1 MKHEKAVNELPSVW
15 MALIPI
21 VFMGASLALGIGVY
35 SADPHVPLLLSTV
48 VAVMVALKLGHSW
61 KSIEEDISKTIAVSI
76 KALLILVII
85 GAFIGAWMAAG
96 IVPSMIYYGIGIL
109 SPTYFLV
116 SACIISVLVSM
127 AGNAWFAAGTIGVA
141 LMGIGQGLGIPLPMV
156 AGAVVSGVYFG
167 DKMSPLSDVTNF
179 TSAVVGVDLFEHIR
193 NLMNT
198 TVPTLI
204 ISLLLYTLLGLKFH
218 GEHADLSMAANVQN
232 ILSEHFTISPWLLSP
247 LIFIFLIFAL
257 KIPAIPGLSVGVIIG
272 AIIAIFVQ
280 DISLG
285 DMLSI
290 MNNGFSTET
299 GNNVTDE
306 LLNQGGIQSMMY
318 TVSLILIALSF
329 GATLEKARV
338 LEAILGG
345 MLRKIK
351 RTGSLIGATAATC
364 ITSNI
369 VGCDQFM
376 SVVIPGRM
384 YLNEYKKR
392 GFHPK
397 LLGRTLEDCGTVTA
411 CLLPW
416 TTCGIFM
423 FSVLKV
429 SALDYAPYAFF
440 CYISTLVAITYG
452 YLNIRIN
459 RQPAEEQKITIDK
472 TENSTVTT

>member
-1 MKHEKAVNELPSVW
+1 
-15 MALIPI
+15 MAII
-21 VFMGASLALGIGVY
+21 AS
-35 SADPHVPLLLSTV
+35 
-48 VAVMVALKLGHSW
+48 
-61 KSIEEDISKTIAVSI
+61 
-76 KALLILVII
+76 
-85 GAFIGAWMAAG
+85 
-96 IVPSMIYYGIGIL
+96 
-109 SPTYFLV
+109 
-116 SACIISVLVSM
+116 
-127 AGNAWFAAGTIGVA
+127 
-141 LMGIGQGLGIPLPMV
+141 
-156 AGAVVSGVYFG
+156 
-167 DKMSPLSDVTNF
+167 
-179 TSAVVGVDLFEHIR
+179 
-193 NLMNT
+193 NLY
-198 TVPTLI
+198 L
-204 ISLLLYTLLGLKFH
+204 
-218 GEHADLSMAANVQN
+218 
-232 ILSEHFTISPWLLSP
+232 
-247 LIFIFLIFAL
+247 LIFAL
-257 KIPAIPGLSVGVIIG
+257 KIPAIPGLSVGAIIG

-429 SALDYAPYAFF
+429 SALDYAPYAF
-440 CYISTLVAITYG
+440 SATSAPSRHHLW
-452 YLNIRIN
+452 LPQHKN
-459 RQPAEEQKITIDK
+459 QPPASRRTKITIDQ